1 MIYGLGMEADEAL
14 DHRIDVY
21 TKNYTKYK
29 ELSNSCDV
37 VE

>member
-1 MIYGLGMEADEAL
+1 VGLEADEGS
-14 DHRIDVY
+14 DRRIDVY